1 MIEVKQVKMACLSAV
16 AVAALAGCASQGDL
30 KASVAPVDTGR
41 YGLVETKAEGSQSL
55 ADSEAWWTRLGDPAL
70 TALIGE
76 ALSAHPDMQAASA
89 RLARAQ
95 AAVQTRDAA
104 DMPQV
109 GAHAEVSRQRYTAN
123 GLVPAPIAGNMWSTG
138 TLQLQGQWELDLF
151 GRHEAELRSAVG
163 QARAAQADTQA
174 ARTLLSANVAR
185 AYVQL
190 ARQLAQREVAVRS
203 LAQRDE
209 LLSLV
214 RQRVDAGLDTNVEL
228 RQGEGALPET
238 RQQIEALDEQIALSR
253 HLLAALSAQPMAATA
268 QLSPRL
274 AQLQLDALPAEV
286 PVNLLAQRAD
296 VMALRWRAEAA
307 GAEVDAARTLFY
319 PNINIVG
326 FLGFNAIGLDR
337 VLKSS
342 SQQYGATPA
351 IDLPLFDAGRRQANL
366 KGRLAEQDMA
376 VAAYNG
382 SVIEAVHD
390 VADQLTS
397 GQSIDRQLQEQ
408 SLAQRA
414 TESAYDLA
422 LQRYRAGLGP
432 YLTVLSAESAVLN
445 QRRLGV
451 DLRARAVDNRV
462 GFIKALGGHWPAST
476 ALAVPGAV
484 PTTTNTSAKLS
495 LN

>member
-1 MIEVKQVKMACLSAV
+1 MIDKKNVKMACLSAI
-16 AVAALAGCASQGDL
+16 AAAALAGCASQGDL
-30 KASVAPVDTGR
+30 KASVAPLDATR
-41 YGLVETKAEGSQSL
+41 YGV
-55 ADSEAWWTRLGDPAL
+55 ADAGAQPVPAAEAWWSRLGDPAL
-70 TALIGE
+70 DALIGQ
-76 ALSAHPDMQAASA
+76 ALSEHPDMQAASA

-95 AAVQTRDAA
+95 AAVQTREAA

-109 GAHAEVSRQRYTAN
+109 GAHAEVSRQRYTEN
-123 GLVPAPIAGNMWSTG
+123 GLVPAPIAGNLWSTG

-151 GRHEAELRSAVG
+151 GRHGAELHSALG

-253 HLLAALSAQPMAATA
+253 HLLAALSAQPMGATA
-268 QLSPRL
+268 GLSPSL
-274 AQLQLDALPAEV
+274 AQIHLDALPAEV
-286 PVNLLAQRAD
+286 PVNLLARRAD
-296 VMALRWRAEAA
+296 VMAQRWRAEAA

-319 PNINIVG
+319 PNINITG

-337 VLKSS
+337 VLKSG
-342 SQQYGATPA
+342 SQQYGITPA
-351 IDLPLFDAGRRQANL
+351 LDLPLFDAGRRQANL
-366 KGRLAEQDMA
+366 KGRLADQDLA
-376 VAAYNG
+376 VSAYNG
-382 SVIEAVHD
+382 AVIEAVHD
-390 VADQLTS
+390 VADQLTT
-397 GQSIDRQLQEQ
+397 GQSLDRQVQEQ
-408 SLAQRA
+408 ALAQRA
-414 TESAYDLA
+414 VESAYDLA

-445 QRRLGV
+445 QRRLAV

-462 GFIKALGGHWPAST
+462 SFIKALGGHWPVPS
-476 ALAVPGAV
+476 ALADQGGTPAD
-484 PTTTNTSAKLS
+484 TTAKLS
-495 LN
+495 LK

>member
-1 MIEVKQVKMACLSAV
+1 MMDKKRVKVAGLGV
-16 AVAALAGCASQGDL
+16 AVIAALGGCASQGDL
-30 KASVAPVDTGR
+30 KASVAPVEAGR
-41 YGLVETKAEGSQSL
+41 YGL
-55 ADSEAWWTRLGDPAL
+55 ADAKDQPAPQAEAWWSRLGDPAL
-70 TALIGE
+70 DALIGQ
-76 ALSAHPDMQAASA
+76 ALSEHPDMQAASA

-95 AAVQTRDAA
+95 SAVQTREAA
-104 DMPQV
+104 DMPQL
-109 GAHAEVSRQRYTAN
+109 GAHAEASRQRFTEN
-123 GLVPAPIAGNMWSTG
+123 GLVPAPIAGNTWSIG

-151 GRHEAELRSAVG
+151 GRHGAELRSALG
-163 QARAAQADTQA
+163 QARASQADAQA

-253 HLLAALSAQPMAATA
+253 HLLAALSAQPMGATA
-268 QLSPRL
+268 NVSPQLERIS
-274 AQLQLDALPAEV
+274 LDALPAEV

-296 VMALRWRAEAA
+296 VMAQRWRAEAA

-319 PNINIVG
+319 PNINITG
-326 FLGFNAIGLDR
+326 FLGLNAIGLDR

-342 SQQYGATPA
+342 SQQYGITPA

-366 KGRLAEQDMA
+366 KGRLAEQDLA
-376 VAAYNG
+376 VSAYNG
-382 SVIEAVHD
+382 AVIEAVHD
-390 VADQLTS
+390 VADQLTT
-397 GQSIDRQLQEQ
+397 GQSLDRQVAQQ
-408 SLAQRA
+408 GLAQRA
-414 TESAYDLA
+414 AESAYDLA

-445 QRRLGV
+445 QRRLAV

-462 GFIKALGGHWPAST
+462 SFIKALGGHWPAPT
-476 ALAVPGAV
+476 ALAGQDGTPVD
-484 PTTTNTSAKLS
+484 TTAKLS
-495 LN
+495 LK

>member
-1 MIEVKQVKMACLSAV
+1 MTKHLKMAGLCAV
-16 AVAALAGCASQGDL
+16 ALAALAGCASQGDL
-30 KASVAPVDTGR
+30 KATVNPVDAGR
-41 YGLVETKAEGSQSL
+41 YGLADVKAQDVPE
-55 ADSEAWWTRLGDPAL
+55 AEAWWRRLGDPAL
-70 TALIGE
+70 DALISQ
-76 ALSAHPDMQAASA
+76 ALAEHPDMQAAGA

-95 AAVQTRDAA
+95 SAVQNRQAA

-109 GAHAEVSRQRYTAN
+109 GAHAEASRQRYTEN
-123 GLVPAPIAGNMWSTG
+123 GLVPAPIAGNIWSTG

-151 GRHEAELRSAVG
+151 GRHGAELRSALG
-163 QARAAQADTQA
+163 QARASQADAIA
-174 ARTLLSANVAR
+174 ARTLLSANMAR

-190 ARQLAQREVAVRS
+190 ARQLAQREVAVRA

-253 HLLAALSAQPMAATA
+253 HLLAALSAQPMGATA
-268 QLSPRL
+268 AVAPRL
-274 AQLQLDALPAEV
+274 DQIKLDALPTDV

-296 VMALRWRAEAA
+296 VMAQRWRAEAA

-319 PNINIVG
+319 PNINITG

-342 SQQYGATPA
+342 SQQYGITPA

-366 KGRLAEQDMA
+366 KGRLADQDLA
-376 VAAYNG
+376 VSAYNG
-382 SVIEAVHD
+382 AVLEAVHD
-390 VADQLTS
+390 VADQLTT
-397 GQSIDRQLQEQ
+397 GQSLDRQVEQ
-408 SLAQRA
+408 QALAQRA
-414 TESAYDLA
+414 AESAYDLA
-422 LQRYRAGLGP
+422 RQRYRAGLGP

-445 QRRLGV
+445 QRRLAV

-462 GFIKALGGHWPAST
+462 SFIKALGGHWPTST
-476 ALAVPGAV
+476 ALAVQDGTPAGTA
-484 PTTTNTSAKLS
+484 AKLS
-495 LN
+495 LK

>member
-1 MIEVKQVKMACLSAV
+1 MMDKKNVKRICLSAV
-16 AVAALAGCASQGDL
+16 AIAALAGCASQGDL
-30 KASVAPVDTGR
+30 QATVAPLDAGR
-41 YGLVETKAEGSQSL
+41 YGVADAKAQPL
-55 ADSEAWWTRLGDPAL
+55 PQAEAWWGRLGDPAL
-70 TALIGE
+70 SALIDQ
-76 ALSAHPDMQAASA
+76 ALSHHPDMQAASA
-89 RLARAQ
+89 RLARARS
-95 AAVQTRDAA
+95 AVQLKDAA

-109 GAHAEVSRQRYTAN
+109 QAHAEAARQRFTAN
-123 GLVPAPIAGNMWSTG
+123 GLYPPPIAGNTWNIG

-151 GRHEAELRSAVG
+151 GRQGAELRSALG
-163 QARAAQADTQA
+163 QARASQADEQA

-253 HLLAALSAQPMAATA
+253 HLLAALSAQPMEATA
-268 QLSPRL
+268 GLSPRL
-274 AQLQLDALPAEV
+274 AQLRLQALPTQV
-286 PVNLLAQRAD
+286 PLNLLAQRAD

-319 PNINIVG
+319 PNINITG
-326 FLGFNAIGLDR
+326 FLGLNAIGLDN

-342 SQQYGATPA
+342 SRQYGVLPA

-366 KGRLAEQDMA
+366 KGRLAEQDLA
-376 VAAYNG
+376 VSAYNG
-382 SVIEAVHD
+382 SVIDAVHD

-408 SLAQRA
+408 AQAQRA
-414 TESAYDLA
+414 VESAYDLA

-462 GFIKALGGHWPAST
+462 SFIKALGGHWPAPDPI
-476 ALAVPGAV
+476 AVQDDDGRAV
-484 PTTTNTSAKLS
+484 DNTAKLS
-495 LN
+495 LK

>member
-1 MIEVKQVKMACLSAV
+1 MTKHLKMAGLCAV
-16 AVAALAGCASQGDL
+16 ALAALAGCASQGDL
-30 KASVAPVDTGR
+30 KATVNPVDAGR
-41 YGLVETKAEGSQSL
+41 YGLADVKAQDVTE
-55 ADSEAWWTRLGDPAL
+55 AEAWWRRLGDPAL
-70 TALIGE
+70 DALISQ
-76 ALSAHPDMQAASA
+76 ALAEHPDMQAAGA

-95 AAVQTRDAA
+95 SAVQNRQAA

-109 GAHAEVSRQRYTAN
+109 GAHAEASRQRYTEN
-123 GLVPAPIAGNMWSTG
+123 GLVPAPIAGNIWSTG

-151 GRHEAELRSAVG
+151 GRHGAELRSALG
-163 QARAAQADTQA
+163 QARASQADAIA
-174 ARTLLSANVAR
+174 ARNLLSANMAR

-190 ARQLAQREVAVRS
+190 ARQLAQREVAVRA

-253 HLLAALSAQPMAATA
+253 HLLAALSAQPMGATA
-268 QLSPRL
+268 AIAPRL
-274 AQLQLDALPAEV
+274 DQIKLDALPTDV

-296 VMALRWRAEAA
+296 VMAQRWRAEAA

-319 PNINIVG
+319 PNINITG

-342 SQQYGATPA
+342 SQQYGITPA

-366 KGRLAEQDMA
+366 KGRLADQDLA
-376 VAAYNG
+376 VSAYNG
-382 SVIEAVHD
+382 AVLEAVHD
-390 VADQLTS
+390 VADQLTT
-397 GQSIDRQLQEQ
+397 GQSLDRQVEQ
-408 SLAQRA
+408 QALAQRA
-414 TESAYDLA
+414 AESAYDLA

-445 QRRLGV
+445 QRRLAV

-462 GFIKALGGHWPAST
+462 SFIKALGGHWPAST
-476 ALAVPGAV
+476 ALAVQDGTPAD
-484 PTTTNTSAKLS
+484 TTAKLS
-495 LN
+495 LK